1 MTAATRAA
9 TRETMIR
16 IAALVLLIGIGFLV
30 PKAAGTV
37 STAQTSR
44 LPNTQLTLSCAKASL
59 PDQR

>member
-1 MTAATRAA
+1 
-9 TRETMIR
+9 MIR

-44 LPNTQLTLSCAKASL
+44 LPNTQLTHLANEDFNAWSKGVFRDIPAGA
-59 PDQR
+59 RA